1 MAIPDAEV
9 ERQIQ
14 QMIQF
19 IDHEA
24 EEKEVEILAKADEEF
39 NIEKGRLVEQEKQ
52 KIRAFYEKKEKNAE
66 LQKKIQISN
75 LQNQAR
81 LKLLKQR
88 EEHLVVVMDKATDR
102 LRVLTQDVARYQT
115 MLSGLLT
122 QGLCQ
127 LLEPAVLVQCR
138 KCDVKLVKDVLQEA
152 KQNYKAIVN
161 LDVVLTVDETNF
173 LASDIAG
180 GVVLSAKDGKLKVVN
195 TLEARLDQIMK
206 QKIPEVRTMLYGG
219 NPNRKFFD

>member
-66 LQKKIQISN
+66 LQKKIQQSN

-88 EEHLVVVMDKATDR
+88 EEHLDTVVATSTGK
-102 LRVLTQDVARYQT
+102 LKQATADVGKYKL
-115 MLSGLLT
+115 MLQGLIT

-127 LLEPAVLVQCR
+127 LLEPNAVIMCRQKDVGLVKEVLNAAVQHYKELSNR
-138 KCDVKLVKDVLQEA
+138 DVKV
-152 KQNYKAIVN
+152 
-161 LDVVLTVDETNF
+161 TVDEVNY

-180 GVVLSAKDGKLKVVN
+180 GVELSARNGQLKVVN
-195 TLEARLDQIMK
+195 TLEARLDQIIR
-206 QKIPEVRTMLYGG
+206 QKIPEVRSMLYGH
-219 NPNRKFFD
+219 NPSRKFFD

>member
-1 MAIPDAEV
+1 MAIPDTEV

-24 EEKEVEILAKADEEF
+24 DEKEVEILAKADEEF

-52 KIRAFYEKKEKNAE
+52 KIRSFYEKKEKNAE
-66 LQKKIQISN
+66 LQKKIQLSN

-88 EEHLVVVMDKATDR
+88 EDHLDEVVVNTTEK
-102 LRVLTQDVARYQT
+102 LRSMTSDIGKYQN
-115 MLSGLLT
+115 MLQGLIT

-127 LLEPAVLVQCR
+127 LLEPNVLIQCR
-138 KCDVKLVKDVLQEA
+138 QKDLQLVKEVLD
-152 KQNYKAIVN
+152 KALKRYTELSK
-161 LDVVLTVDETNF
+161 LDVVIKVDEKTF

-180 GVVLSAKDGKLKVVN
+180 GVQLSARDGKLLVTN
-195 TLEARLDQIMK
+195 TLEARLDQIVK
-206 QKIPEVRTMLYGG
+206 QKIPEVRTMLYGN
-219 NPNRKFFD
+219 NPNRRFFD

>member
-1 MAIPDAEV
+1 
-9 ERQIQ
+9 
-14 QMIQF
+14 MIQF

-24 EEKEVEILAKADEEF
+24 DEKECEILAKADEEF

-66 LQKKIQISN
+66 LQKKIQLSN

-88 EEHLVVVMDKATDR
+88 EDHLDEVVVNTTEK
-102 LRVLTQDVARYQT
+102 LRSMTSDIGKYQS
-115 MLSGLLT
+115 MLQGLIT

-127 LLEPAVLVQCR
+127 LLEPNVLVRCR
-138 KCDVKLVKDVLQEA
+138 QKDLQLIKEVLDKALKHYTELTKLEVVVK
-152 KQNYKAIVN
+152 
-161 LDVVLTVDETNF
+161 VDEKIF

-180 GVVLSAKDGKLKVVN
+180 GVQLSARDGKLLVAN
-195 TLEARLDQIMK
+195 TLEARLDQIVK
-206 QKIPEVRTMLYGG
+206 QKVPEVRTMLYGG
-219 NPNRKFFD
+219 NPNRRFFD

>member
-66 LQKKIQISN
+66 LQKKIQSN

-88 EEHLVVVMDKATDR
+88 EEHLDTVVASATGKLKHTTGD
-102 LRVLTQDVARYQT
+102 AGKYKN
-115 MLSGLLT
+115 MLQGLIT

-127 LLEPAVLVQCR
+127 LLEPNAIIKCRQKDVGMVKEALNAAVQHYKELSNR
-138 KCDVKLVKDVLQEA
+138 DVKLV
-152 KQNYKAIVN
+152 
-161 LDVVLTVDETNF
+161 VDEVNF

-180 GVVLSAKDGKLKVVN
+180 GVELSARNGQLKVVN
-195 TLEARLDQIMK
+195 TLEARLDHIVR
-206 QKIPEVRTMLYGG
+206 QKIPDVRSMLYGH
-219 NPNRKFFD
+219 NPSRRFFD

>member
-1 MAIPDAEV
+1 MAIPDTEV

-24 EEKEVEILAKADEEF
+24 DEKEVEILAKADEEF

-66 LQKKIQISN
+66 LQKKIQLSN

-88 EEHLVVVMDKATDR
+88 EDHLDQVLSKTTDR
-102 LRVLTQDVARYQT
+102 LRGVTCDVSKYQA
-115 MLSGLLT
+115 MLQGLIT

-127 LLEPAVLVQCR
+127 LLEPNVLIQCR
-138 KCDVKLVKDVLQEA
+138 QNDLQLVKDVLD
-152 KQNYKAIVN
+152 KAIKQYTELCK
-161 LDVVLTVDETNF
+161 LDVTAKIDEKNF
-173 LASDIAG
+173 LASDLAG
-180 GVVLSAKDGKLKVVN
+180 GVQLSAKDGKLLVVN
-195 TLEARLDQIMK
+195 TLEARLDQICK
-206 QKIPEVRTMLYGG
+206 QKIPDVRSMLYGG

>member
-1 MAIPDAEV
+1 MAIPDTEV

-24 EEKEVEILAKADEEF
+24 DEKEVEILAKADEEF

-66 LQKKIQISN
+66 LQKKIQLSN

-88 EEHLVVVMDKATDR
+88 EDHLDEVVVNTTEK
-102 LRVLTQDVARYQT
+102 LRSMTNDIGKYQN
-115 MLSGLLT
+115 MLQGLIT

-127 LLEPAVLVQCR
+127 LLEPNVLIRCR
-138 KCDVKLVKDVLQEA
+138 QKDLQLVKDVLDKA
-152 KQNYKAIVN
+152 LKQYTELSK
-161 LDVVLTVDETNF
+161 LDVNIKVDEQKF

-180 GVVLSAKDGKLKVVN
+180 GVQLSAREGKLLVSN
-195 TLEARLDQIMK
+195 TLEARLDQIVK
-206 QKIPEVRTMLYGG
+206 QKIPEIRTMLYGH
-219 NPNRKFFD
+219 NPNRRFFD

>member
-24 EEKEVEILAKADEEF
+24 DEKEVEILAKADEEF

-66 LQKKIQISN
+66 LQKKIQLSN

-88 EEHLVVVMDKATDR
+88 EQHLDEVAVKATEQ
-102 LRVLTQDVARYQT
+102 LRTLTSDIGQYQN
-115 MLSGLLT
+115 MLMGMIT

-127 LLEPAVLVQCR
+127 LLEPAVTVRCR
-138 KCDVKLVKDVLQEA
+138 QKDLQLVKDVVDKA
-152 KQNYKAIVN
+152 SKQYTALVN
-161 LDVVLTVDETNF
+161 LEVAMKIDEKTF
-173 LASDIAG
+173 LPSDTAG
-180 GVVLSAKDGKLKVVN
+180 GIQLSARDGKLLVVN
-195 TLEARLDQIMK
+195 TLEARLDQIIM
-206 QKIPEVRTMLYGG
+206 QKIPEVRSMLYGN
-219 NPNRKFFD
+219 NPNRRFFD